1 MATFSTQAARLW
13 TAPLLRPWWK
23 GARAT
28 GRVAMHPGGGRTV
41 TTPAP
46 TTPTPAVK
54 TSYKDLRPFRRAD
67 GHTHST
73 QKEERVSSP
82 ARGPRTCTPRTR

>member
-1 MATFSTQAARLW
+1 MATFSTQDVRLW
-13 TAPLLRPWWK
+13 TAPLRPWWK
-23 GARAT
+23 GTR
-28 GRVAMHPGGGRTV
+28 GRTERVVMLPDGGRTA
-41 TTPAP
+41 TAPAP

-54 TSYKDLRPFRRAD
+54 TSYKNLRPSRRAD

-82 ARGPRTCTPRTR
+82 ARGPRTFTPRTR

>member
-1 MATFSTQAARLW
+1 MATFSTQAVRLW
-13 TAPLLRPWWK
+13 TSPQLRPWWK
-23 GARAT
+23 RT
-28 GRVAMHPGGGRTV
+28 RSPGRVAMHPGGGRTV
-41 TTPAP
+41 TAPVP
-46 TTPTPAVK
+46 TTPIPAVK
-54 TSYKDLRPFRRAD
+54 TSYKNLRPFRRAD